1 MFKRQVIMIGIMVL
15 LGVGIGAA
23 RADLQAG
30 LASYFLLDE
39 ESGTTAADSSGN
51 GHDGTLYGQGLEW
64 VPGHFGGGLSC
75 STAVDEAGVQFPTT
89 GMSVTAGTVSLWGYL
104 NEPQAA
110 RTRYFFGHTTARPPA
125 AATYSDRIQ
134 IYMDSGVNTLSL
146 GLGDTHARKTAI
158 VPLATKKWHHIVLT
172 WNNGNYVVYANGD
185 KVAEGTYTGLAA
197 LDPVATISDDSNPDE
212 HEAFD
217 GVLDEARIYSRAISA
232 DEVKQLF
239 QVPASPRIKAWGP
252 TPADGARDV
261 MFGLLSWKSLDT
273 IRLHNIYVGTDPNLT
288 ARNLAGARQP
298 GNLFFYPPGIQPGV
312 TYYWRVDEIGP
323 DLVTVYAGNV
333 WSFLAQPFTAYDP
346 SPADGANTASPSTE
360 LKWRGGIAA
369 LMHHVYFGD
378 NLDAVTQGTAEVDKG
393 LFEDP
398 NFSPGELLPAT
409 TYYWR
414 VDEIG
419 AGDAVKTGTVWRFGT
434 VVPVDDFE
442 SYADEV
448 GGRIFQTWIDG
459 FGYTEPAPGNP
470 GNGSGATVGY
480 TAPPFAEQ
488 TIVHGGNQS
497 MPLDYNNV
505 NSPWYSEAERTFAT
519 TQDWTAEGVDTLVLY
534 VQARTG
540 NATGRLYVSL
550 KDASNHAG
558 LVVCP
563 DTAIVTTTKWTEWKV
578 PLSDFAA
585 AGVSLNRIKG
595 MSIGVGDRANPAPG
609 GAGLLYVD
617 DIGLVKPSPIKE

>member
-1 MFKRQVIMIGIMVL
+1 M
-15 LGVGIGAA
+15 
-23 RADLQAG
+23 
-30 LASYFLLDE
+30 DE

-104 NEPQAA
+104 NEPQAV
-110 RTRYFFGHTTARPPA
+110 RTRYFFGHTTGRPPA

-134 IYMDSGVNTLSL
+134 IYMNSGVNTLSL
-146 GLGDTHARKTAI
+146 GLGDTHARKTDI

-185 KVAEGTYTGLAA
+185 KAAEGTYTGLTA

-261 MFGLLSWKSLDT
+261 VTALLSWKSLDT
-273 IRLHNIYVGTDPNLT
+273 IRLHNVYVGTDPNLT
-288 ARNLAGARQP
+288 AANLAGPQYTSKI
-298 GNLFFYPPGIQPGV
+298 FFYMLGIQPGV
-312 TYYWRVDEIGP
+312 TYYWRVDEIGA
-323 DLVTVYAGNV
+323 DLVTTYTGDL
-333 WSFLAQPFTAYDP
+333 WSFFARPYTAYDP
-346 SPADGANTASPSTE
+346 FPADGATTASPTTE
-360 LKWRGGIAA
+360 LKWLTGIGA
-369 LMHHVYFGD
+369 MTHRVYFAD
-378 NLDAVTQGTAEVDKG
+378 NLDAVTQGTAQADKG
-393 LFEDP
+393 IFKDP

-414 VDEIG
+414 IDEIG
-419 AGDAVKTGTVWRFGT
+419 VGDAVKTGTVWSFVT

-442 SYADEV
+442 SYTDEV
-448 GGRIFQTWIDG
+448 GSRIFQTWIDG
-459 FGYTEPAPGNP
+459 AGYTEPAPGYS

-480 TAPPFAEQ
+480 GGSPFAEQ
-488 TIVHGGNQS
+488 TIVHGGGQS

-505 NSPWYSEAERTFAT
+505 NAPWYSEAERTFAT
-519 TQDWTAEGVDTLVLY
+519 AQDWMADGVDTLVLY
-534 VQARTG
+534 VRARAA
-540 NATGRLYVSL
+540 NATGRLYVVL
-550 KDASNHAG
+550 KDTSSHTG
-558 LVVCP
+558 VVVCP
-563 DTAIVTTTKWTEWKV
+563 DAAIVTATKWTEWKI
-578 PLSDFAA
+578 PLSDFAT
-585 AGVSLNRIKG
+585 AGVSLNRIKAV
-595 MSIGVGDRANPAPG
+595 SIGVGERANPTPG
-609 GAGLLYVD
+609 GTGLLYVD
-617 DIGLVKPSPIKE
+617 DIGLTKPLPPKN